1 MTDKAK
7 RDILLGALAKAL
19 RTVLENGNGQW
30 ARAIVDRQ
38 EAICNR
44 YGWG

>member
-7 RDILLGALAKAL
+7 RDILLAALAKAL
-19 RTVLENGNGQW
+19 QTILETGRGQY

>member
-7 RDILLGALAKAL
+7 RDMLLASLTKAL
-19 RTVLENGNGQW
+19 QHILETGRGQY